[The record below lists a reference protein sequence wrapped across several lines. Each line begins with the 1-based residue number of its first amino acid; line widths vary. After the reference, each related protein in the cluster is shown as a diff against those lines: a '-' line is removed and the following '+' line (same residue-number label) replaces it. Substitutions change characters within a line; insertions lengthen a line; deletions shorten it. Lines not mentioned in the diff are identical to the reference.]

1 MRMERRGLRLR
12 RAWGVNFFLGGVFL
26 VKGSFGNFVWCVRER
41 VTHSWL
47 PFMARHQRLDTPHRA
62 GRLLFSAPVH
72 VSSLLSHIDAS
83 SLSLV
88 SPLLVR

>member
-1 MRMERRGLRLR
+1 VVKLMRMERRGLRLR

-47 PFMARHQRLDTPHRA
+47 PFMARH
-62 GRLLFSAPVH
+62 
-72 VSSLLSHIDAS
+72 
-83 SLSLV
+83 
-88 SPLLVR
+88 